1 MNLSEL
7 CIRRPVMTTL
17 LMAALCILGVAG
29 FKQMP
34 VAALPKVDFPT
45 IVVSATLPGASPET
59 MGASVATPLEREFS
73 NIAGISSITSTST
86 LGSTSVVLEFDLK
99 RDIDAAALDV
109 QSALSVATRR
119 LPREM
124 PNPPSFR
131 KVNPA
136 DEPILFVAVSSSV
149 LPLSQVN
156 EYAETL
162 MAQRLST
169 LTGVSQV
176 NIFGGQK
183 FAVRVQ
189 INPQAMASLGVSI
202 DDVQRTIV
210 SATSTTPV
218 GSLNGDK
225 QTLILKTSGQP
236 EVAKDFVPL
245 VVAYRNG
252 APVRL
257 GDIATVIDSVQ
268 NDRVASWYNG
278 TRSITL
284 AIQRQPGANTIEV
297 VDSIKAL
304 IPVFRAQIP
313 PSVNISVLN
322 DRSISIRDS
331 IADVEF
337 TFVLTVILVVLTIF
351 LFLRKI
357 SATLIPSLALPMS
370 IVGTLGGMYLCGF
383 SLNNISLMALTL
395 AVGFVVDDAIV
406 MLENIVRYTEK
417 GMSPMEAA
425 LKGSREIGFTII
437 SITLSLISVFI
448 PVLFMG
454 GVVGRVFF
462 EFAVTI
468 SMAILV
474 SGFVSLTLTP
484 MMCARFLRPHK
495 EGERENLFGRTLEG
509 AFMAMQNGYDFTL
522 RLVLRHKFVM
532 LMFTIALTFYTVHE
546 FRQIPRGFFPEE
558 DNSLLT
564 IFTETNQD
572 TAFPAMAEKQQQL
585 AAIVAADPN
594 VESVSSTAGG
604 GFGGRGGNTGQM
616 FVGLK
621 PKDQRTTPEIRAV
634 ITQLRNKLQSVPG
647 INAFINPVQNLRIG
661 GRTSNLAYQYTLQG
675 VDTTELF
682 AWAPRLEAE
691 LRRIPGVQDVSSDLR
706 IRSPQAMVDIDRDK
720 AASLGVGIDTLR
732 TTLYSY
738 FGTRQASTIFTS
750 VNDYAVIVEADPKF
764 QSSMNGLNAVY
775 VRAANGTLVPLETFA
790 SISRS
795 VGPLSVN
802 HQGQLAAV
810 TLSFALNE
818 GVALG
823 QVVNAIKEMEQRVAL
838 PVTISSAFQGSAK
851 VFEDAERGQGMLL
864 LVAVLAVY
872 IILGVLYESFIHP
885 ITILSGLPSAALGAL
900 WSLQLFDMDLS
911 VIAIIGIIML
921 IGIVKKNAI
930 MMIDFALERKR
941 EGDENA
947 EKSIYDACIIRFRP
961 IMMTTFAAIMGVLP
975 IALGHGA
982 GAELRRPLGIA
993 VVGGLLVSQLLTLYI
1008 TPVVYL
1014 YFERLSEWLTRK
1026 PSVPD
1031 AAMPP
1036 PAPAE

>member
-7 CIRRPVMTTL
+7 CIRRPVMTVL
-17 LMAALCILGVAG
+17 LMAALCIMGVAG
-29 FKQMP
+29 YKQMP

-45 IVVSATLPGASPET
+45 IVVTASLPGASPET

-73 NIAGISSITSTST
+73 NISGITSITSTST
-86 LGSTSVVLEFDLK
+86 LGNTQVVLEFDLN
-99 RDIDAAALDV
+99 RNIDAAALDV

-119 LPREM
+119 LPREI

-136 DEPILFVAVSSSV
+136 DDPILFVAVSSSV
-149 LPLSQVN
+149 LPLSQVHD
-156 EYAETL
+156 YAETL

-183 FAVRVQ
+183 YAVRVQ
-189 INPQAMASLGVSI
+189 VNPQLMASLGISI
-202 DDVQRTIV
+202 DDVQRTLV
-210 SATSTTPV
+210 SSTSTTPV

-236 EVAKDFVPL
+236 ETAKDFGPL
-245 VVAYRNG
+245 IVTYRNG

-257 GDIATVIDSVQ
+257 SDIATIIDSVQ

-297 VDSIKAL
+297 VDAVKAL

-331 IADVEF
+331 IADVQF
-337 TFVLTVILVVLTIF
+337 TFVLTVGLVVLTIF

-370 IVGTLGGMYLCGF
+370 IIGTFGGMYLCGF

-417 GMSPMEAA
+417 GLSPMEAS

-484 MMCARFLRPHK
+484 MMCSRLLRPHHG
-495 EGERENLFGRTLEG
+495 EERENLFGRILEG
-509 AFMAMQNGYDFTL
+509 GFMAMQRGYDVTL
-522 RLVLRHKFVM
+522 RAVLRYKFAT
-532 LMFTIALTFYTVHE
+532 LLFTIALTVYTAHE
-546 FRQIPRGFFPEE
+546 FRQMPRGFFPEE

-564 IFTETNQD
+564 IFTEANQD

-585 AAIVAADPN
+585 AAIVAADPDVVTVN
-594 VESVSSTAGG
+594 SVAG
-604 GFGGRGGNTGQM
+604 GFGSRGGNTGQM
-616 FVGLK
+616 FVEIK
-621 PKDQRTTPEIRAV
+621 PKDQRTVREIKTIANR
-634 ITQLRNKLQSVPG
+634 LRTKMQAVPG
-647 INAFINPVQNLRIG
+647 INAFVNPVQNLRIG
-661 GRTSNLAYQYTLQG
+661 GRQSNLAYQYTLQG

-682 AWAPRLEAE
+682 AWAPRLEGE
-691 LRRIPGVQDVSSDLR
+691 LRRIQGVQDVSSDLR
-706 IRSPQAMVDIDRDK
+706 IRSPQAMIDIDRDK
-720 AASLGVGIDTLR
+720 AATLGVSIDTLR

-738 FGTRQASTIFTS
+738 FGTRQASTIFTP
-750 VNDYAVIVEADPKF
+750 VNDYAVILEADPKF

-775 VRAANGTLVPLETFA
+775 VRAANGTLIPLETFA
-790 SISRS
+790 SVNRS

-802 HQGQLAAV
+802 HQGQLASV
-810 TLSFALNE
+810 TLSFSLSE
-818 GVALG
+818 GVPLG
-823 QVVNAIKEMEQRVAL
+823 QVVAAIKDMEHRLGL

-900 WSLQLFDMDLS
+900 LTLQAFGMDLS

-941 EGDENA
+941 EGETDA
-947 EKSIYDACIIRFRP
+947 EKSIYEACVIRFRP

-975 IALGHGA
+975 IAVGHGA
-982 GAELRRPLGIA
+982 GAELRQPLGVS

-1008 TPVVYL
+1008 TPVVYV
-1014 YFERLSEWLTRK
+1014 YFEKLSEWLSRK
-1026 PSVPD
+1026 PSVPTEPV
-1031 AAMPP
+1031 PP

>member
-1 MNLSEL
+1 MNISEL

-17 LMAALCILGVAG
+17 LMAALILLGIAG
-29 FKQMP
+29 YKQMP

-45 IVVSATLPGASPET
+45 IVVTASLPGASPET

-73 NIAGISSITSTST
+73 NIAGITSITSTST
-86 LGSTSVVLEFDLK
+86 LGNTQVVLEFDLN

-109 QSALSVATRR
+109 QSSLSVATRR

-136 DEPILFVAVSSSV
+136 DEPILFVSVSSSI
-149 LPLSQVN
+149 LPLSQVHD
-156 EYAETL
+156 YAETL

-176 NIFGGQK
+176 NIYGGQK

-189 INPQAMASLGVSI
+189 VDPQAMASLGISI
-202 DDVQRTIV
+202 DDVQRALT

-218 GSLNGDK
+218 GSLNGNQ

-257 GDIATVIDSVQ
+257 GDIAKVIDSVQ

-284 AIQRQPGANTIEV
+284 AIQRQPGANTIDV
-297 VDSIKAL
+297 VDSVKAL
-304 IPVFRAQIP
+304 IPVFRAQVP
-313 PSVNISVLN
+313 PSINIAVMN
-322 DRSISIRDS
+322 DRSVSIRDS
-331 IADVEF
+331 IADVQF
-337 TFVLTVILVVLTIF
+337 TFVLTVALVVLTIF

-357 SATLIPSLALPMS
+357 SATIIPSLALPIS
-370 IVGTLGGMYLCGF
+370 IIGTLGGMYLCGF

-454 GVVGRVFF
+454 GVVGRIFF

-468 SMAILV
+468 SLAILV

-495 EGERENLFGRTLEG
+495 HGERENLFGRILEAG
-509 AFMAMQNGYDFTL
+509 FMAMQNGYDRSL

-532 LMFTIALTFYTVHE
+532 LLFTIALTFYTVHE
-546 FRQIPRGFFPEE
+546 FRQMPRGFFPEE
-558 DNSLLT
+558 DTGLLN
-564 IFTETNQD
+564 IFTEANQD

-594 VESVSSTAGG
+594 VMTVNSVAG
-604 GFGGRGGNTGQM
+604 GFGSRGGNTGQM

-621 PKDQRTTPEIRAV
+621 PKDQRPTQDVKAV
-634 ITQLRNKLQSVPG
+634 AAQLRSKMQSVPG
-647 INAFINPVQNLRIG
+647 INAFVNIVQNLRIG
-661 GRTSNLAYQYTLQG
+661 GRQSNLAYQYTLQG

-682 AWAPRLEAE
+682 TWAPRLEAE
-691 LRRIPGVQDVSSDLR
+691 LRRMPGVQDVNSDLR

-720 AASLGVGIDTLR
+720 AAALGVSIDTLR

-738 FGTRQASTIFTS
+738 FGTRQASTIFTP
-750 VNDYAVIVEADPKF
+750 VNDYSVILEADPKF
-764 QSSMNGLNAVY
+764 QSSLNGLNAVY
-775 VRAANGTLVPLETFA
+775 VRAANGTLIPLETFA

-810 TLSFALNE
+810 TLSFSLNP

-823 QVVNAIKEMEQRVAL
+823 QVVNQIKEMEQRLAL

-900 WSLQLFDMDLS
+900 WTLKLFDMDLS

-941 EGDENA
+941 EGDTNA

-975 IALGHGA
+975 IAVGHGA
-982 GAELRRPLGIA
+982 GAELRQPLGIS

-1008 TPVVYL
+1008 TPVVYI
-1014 YFERLSEWLTRK
+1014 YFERLSEWLARK
-1026 PSVPD
+1026 PSAD
-1031 AAMPP
+1031 AGAPIPP